1 MNFKGVPM
9 LTEVEALVILT
20 SIPYLGSVRI
30 RALIQHF
37 GSAQTVLD
45 ADPAILAEFPDIGP
59 KIVQGWRN
67 WRSDASWKQN
77 LALAE
82 RYKTAIIPY
91 TSPYYPKR
99 LLEIP
104 DYPVLLY
111 VKGTLVSAD
120 QRGIAVVGTRFA
132 SIYGREMAETISS
145 ELARAGFPVVSGLAR
160 GIDTAAHFGA
170 LRGGRTIAVIG
181 SGLANIYP
189 QENLRLA
196 EEVVANGA
204 LISEFPMTTPPD
216 RQNFPQRNRIVAG
229 MTMGTLL
236 VEAPV
241 RSGAM
246 ITMDRAAAYKR
257 PLFALP
263 GRVDNDDFRGNHH
276 LIKKGQAKLVENAQD
291 VIENFDSLFSLTG
304 YQVPKQMQIPHL
316 EKEEH
321 DFLKQLPT
329 HELSIDEMMQ
339 ITKLPVMKI
348 NVLLMGLVLK
358 KAMKEYAGKIYRKVT
373 TK

>member
-1 MNFKGVPM
+1 M
-9 LTEVEALVILT
+9 LTEIEALVILT

-30 RALIQHF
+30 RALIQRF
-37 GSAQTVLD
+37 GTAQAVLE
-45 ADPAILAEFPDIGP
+45 ADPAVLAEFPDIGA

-67 WRSDASWKQN
+67 WKSDASWKQN
-77 LALAE
+77 LELVE
-82 RYKTAIIPY
+82 RYNATIIPY
-91 TSPYYPKR
+91 TSQLYPKR

-111 VKGTLVSAD
+111 VKGSLVGAD

-132 SIYGREMAETISS
+132 SIYGREMAEAISS

-160 GIDTAAHFGA
+160 GIDTAAHAGA
-170 LRGGRTIAVIG
+170 LRSGRTLAVIG

-189 QENLRLA
+189 HENLRLSEAIA
-196 EEVVANGA
+196 EKGA
-204 LISEFPMTTPPD
+204 LISEFPMMTPPD

-236 VEAPV
+236 IEAPV

-246 ITMDRAAAYKR
+246 ITMDRAATYKR

-263 GRVDNDDFRGNHH
+263 GRIDSEDFRGNHL
-276 LIKKGQAKLVENAQD
+276 LIKKGQAKLVENAGD
-291 VIENFDSLFSLTG
+291 VIENFESLFNLAD
-304 YQVPKQMQIPHL
+304 YQVAPKMHTPLLQQ
-316 EKEEH
+316 EEY
-321 DFLKQLPT
+321 DFLKQLPN

-358 KAMKEYAGKIYRKVT
+358 KAMKEFAGKIYRKV
-373 TK
+373 